1 LSARVTN
8 TQLLSYCVS
17 NGPRPKLS
25 VGPAAGYPGKRVSH
39 FYVPAIKKYGHL
51 LEDQVLEKAYA
62 RAQMFFTG
70 TLLDLPATSYSKLTK
85 LSTLTGDLERTFLVL
100 REKVAIARLEA
111 RKNAQGTNQ
120 GAEAPP
126 APGPAQAPGP
136 IPAPGP
142 AQAKGLPQGSPVMM
156 PPPPPPPQA
165 DVATRGNKRPATQD
179 SSVPTKKR

>member
-1 LSARVTN
+1 VTN

-51 LEDQVLEKAYA
+51 LEDQVLDKAYA

-70 TLLDLPATSYSKLTK
+70 VLMSLFSANRLFINVMYCVL
-85 LSTLTGDLERTFLVL
+85 GDLERTFLVL

-111 RKNAQGTNQ
+111 RKNAQGANQ
-120 GAEAPP
+120 GAPAVPEPGPAPGPGPGPVP
-126 APGPAQAPGP
+126 APGPA
-136 IPAPGP
+136 PA
-142 AQAKGLPQGSPVMM
+142 AGSASEVPNLL
-156 PPPPPPPQA
+156 PPPPPPQT
-165 DVATRGNKRPATQD
+165 DQSRLNKRPATQD
-179 SSVPTKKR
+179 SSQPSKKR